1 MLAGVTAYLS
11 SSSARLSAML
21 AGSGVL
27 HFVAPKP
34 YDRLI
39 PPFLGPPRPWVY
51 GSGVAELVCATA
63 VALPRSRRSGALAS
77 AALLVAIFPGNIWM
91 AVKPGAIPRWLA
103 VARLPLQAPLV
114 LWAMRVHR
122 DALNGEN

>member
-11 SSSARLSAML
+11 SSSARLSALL

-39 PPFLGPPRPWVY
+39 PPFLGRPRPWVY
-51 GSGVAELVCATA
+51 GRGVAELMCAAGGA
-63 VALPRSRRSGALAS
+63 VPRSRRSGALAS

-91 AVKPGAIPRWLA
+91 AVTPGAVPRWLA
-103 VARLPLQAPLV
+103 VTRLPLQVPLV
-114 LWAMRVHR
+114 LWALRVHR
-122 DALNGEN
+122 DAPKSEN